1 MIVTFCGH
9 AHFSKSEEYEQKILA
24 FLEEKVGDKPADM
37 CLGGYGDFD
46 SFAYDCC
53 KKYKETHPNVLLL
66 FITPYMTVE
75 YQQNHL
81 EYQKTRY
88 DDIIYPE
95 IEDKLPR
102 FAISYRN
109 KWMVEKADYVVAYV
123 DHDWGGAYT
132 TYKHAKRKGKFI
144 FNLGKL
150 QE

>member
-9 AHFSKSEEYEQKILA
+9 AHFSKSEEYEQKILS
-24 FLEEKVGDKPADM
+24 FLEEKVGDQPADM
-37 CLGGYGDFD
+37 YLGGYGDFD

>member
-9 AHFSKSEEYEQKILA
+9 AHFSKSEEYEQKMLA
-24 FLEEKVGDKPADM
+24 FLEEKVGDRSADM
-37 CLGGYGDFD
+37 YLGGYGDFD

-53 KKYKETHPNVLLL
+53 KRYKETHPKVSLL

-95 IEDKLPR
+95 IENKLPR
-102 FAISYRN
+102 LAISYRN

-123 DHDWGGAYT
+123 NHDWGGAYT

-144 FNLGKL
+144 FNFGKL